1 MTLAAPIIPDGQEL
15 VESRFTVP
23 GIRCAGCIGKI
34 ERGLGDFDGVAS
46 ARVNFSAR
54 RVLVRHSTGISDS
67 DLIAQ
72 LERLGFEA
80 QESVSEPSTQ
90 NDVEARRLLSALAVA
105 GFGMMN
111 VMLLSVS
118 VWSGADGATRD
129 LFHWL
134 SALIAVPVLAYAG
147 RPFFK
152 SAIGALRKG
161 RTNMDV
167 PISIGVLL
175 ATGLSLYET
184 ATHGPHAYFDGV
196 VMLLFFLLAG
206 RVLDAMMRDRARSGI
221 GALLARMGRE
231 ATIVTADGSTRR
243 LAADA
248 IEPGMLMRVAAGEA
262 LAADGEVIDGEG
274 LLDAS
279 MLTGESAPFGAGPGT
294 LVHAGM
300 VNLGQ
305 PFTARVTAAAE
316 GTAIAEIARL
326 MEEAGQPR
334 SSYVR
339 IADRA
344 SRLYAPAVHT
354 LALLS
359 LAGWLLAGAGLHQA
373 LLVAV
378 AVLIITCPCALGLAV
393 PAAHVVIAGALMR
406 RGVLV
411 KDGSALER
419 FAEAD
424 CVVFDKTGTLTL
436 GEPRPVD
443 LDRLTAHEKSVALAL
458 AQSSRHPL
466 SRGLAAALRALE
478 VPTAALT
485 GISETA
491 GEGVSGMDG
500 SCPVA
505 LMRPQVVLTGSPGCE
520 LQIGERRIF
529 IHFAD
534 PLRPDVAATMTA
546 LTELGLEVSILSGDA
561 HDPVAAVAGQFGLP
575 FVAAAQPAGKL
586 AYLADLKER
595 GKRVLMVGDGLNDG
609 PALAAAHVSIAPGG
623 ASDVSRQAADAVF
636 LGEGLMPVADAVRAS
651 RRTMRTVRQNFT
663 LAVSYNVVAVP
674 LAVAG
679 LVTPLIAAV
688 AMSLSSLIVVGN
700 SLRLARGA
708 R

>member
-1 MTLAAPIIPDGQEL
+1 MLAPVTDSGEI

-23 GIRCAGCIGKI
+23 GIHCAGCIGKI
-34 ERGLGDFDGVAS
+34 ERGLSDVEGVAG

-54 RVLVRHSTGISDS
+54 RVLVRHAPSLTGG
-67 DLIAQ
+67 DLIAL
-72 LERLGFEA
+72 LEGLGFEA
-80 QESVSEPSTQ
+80 QESVSELASHDHAET
-90 NDVEARRLLSALAVA
+90 RRLLSALAVA

-134 SALIAVPVLAYAG
+134 SALIAVPVLAYSG
-147 RPFFK
+147 RPFFR
-152 SAIGALRKG
+152 SAFMALRKG

-167 PISIGVLL
+167 PISIGVSL

-231 ATIVTADGSTRR
+231 ATIVAADGSTRR
-243 LAADA
+243 VAADA
-248 IEPGMLMRVAAGEA
+248 IDPGMLMRVAVGEA
-262 LAADGEVIDGEG
+262 LAADGEVVDGEG
-274 LLDAS
+274 SLDAS
-279 MLTGESAPFGAGPGT
+279 MLTGESAPVHAGPGA

-300 VNLGQ
+300 INLGH

-316 GTAIAEIARL
+316 DTAIAEIARL

-411 KDGSALER
+411 KDGGALER
-419 FAEAD
+419 LAEAD
-424 CVVFDKTGTLTL
+424 HVVFDKTGTLTL
-436 GEPRPVD
+436 GEPRPID

-466 SRGLAAALRALE
+466 SRGLAAALRALD
-478 VPTAALT
+478 VTPAAID
-485 GISETA
+485 GITERA
-491 GEGVSGMDG
+491 GEGISGFEG
-500 SCPVA
+500 SRPVA
-505 LMRPQVVLTGSPGCE
+505 LVRPQVALGGQPSCE
-520 LQIGERRIF
+520 LRIGDKPVVIGF
-529 IHFAD
+529 TD
-534 PLRPDVAATMTA
+534 PLRPDVEAAVRALTA
-546 LTELGLEVSILSGDA
+546 LGMDVSILSGDA
-561 HDPVAAVAGQFGLP
+561 HDPVAAVAGRLGLP
-575 FVAAAQPAGKL
+575 FMAGVQPAGKL
-586 AYLADLKER
+586 AILADLEQR

-609 PALAAAHVSIAPGG
+609 PALAAAHVSMAPAG

-636 LGEGLMPVADAVRAS
+636 LGDSLMPIPDAVRAA
-651 RRTMRTVRQNFT
+651 RRTMRTVRQNFR
-663 LAVSYNVVAVP
+663 LAVSYNVIAVP
-674 LAVAG
+674 LAIAG
-679 LVTPLIAAV
+679 LVTPLIAAL

-700 SLRLARGA
+700 SLRLTRAAR
-708 R
+708 